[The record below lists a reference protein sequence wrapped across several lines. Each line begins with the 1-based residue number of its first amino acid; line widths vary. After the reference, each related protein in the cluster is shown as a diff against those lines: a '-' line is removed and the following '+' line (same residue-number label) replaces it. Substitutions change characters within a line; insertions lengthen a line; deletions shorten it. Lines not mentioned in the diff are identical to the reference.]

1 MVPTKSGATIPRRR
15 ILLGPRNLPASGA
28 SVGERHRTPLRAP
41 HAREIPTRTLA
52 WLLVATACT
61 ATVDDS
67 DPFTTVG
74 MSGATTS
81 ASGSSETSSDT
92 TEAGATSDTGG
103 TTPAD
108 GSSSDGSAP
117 TEGTAEDTAAG
128 DCEPPCDPQTSV
140 CEAGQCVAPGP
151 PLAGALVI
159 TELMPNPAAT
169 TDDDGEWIEL
179 VNVGTAPVDLE
190 GCVLYDDA
198 NDEDVVNT
206 GAPLVVPPGGVV
218 VFAKVADI
226 GQNGGVPG
234 VAYAFGGSFSLTN
247 TGDAV
252 RLECDGAVID
262 EVVYLETWPFAAGA
276 AMQLDA
282 AADDAAA
289 NDALASWCAA
299 TAVYGAG
306 DLGTPGQA
314 NPAC

>member
-1 MVPTKSGATIPRRR
+1 M
-15 ILLGPRNLPASGA
+15 
-28 SVGERHRTPLRAP
+28 RAP
-41 HAREIPTRTLA
+41 HAREISTRTLA
-52 WLLVATACT
+52 WLLVAAACTACT

-74 MSGATTS
+74 MSGASTS
-81 ASGSSETSSDT
+81 AAGSSEASSGT
-92 TEAGATSDTGG
+92 GEVGATSDTGG
-103 TTPAD
+103 TAPAD
-108 GSSSDGSAP
+108 DSSSDGSTA
-117 TEGTAEDTAAG
+117 TLGTAEDTAAVG
-128 DCEPPCDPQTSV
+128 DCEPPCDPRTSV

-151 PLAGALVI
+151 PAAGGLVI

-179 VNVGTAPVDLE
+179 VNVGAAAVDLE
-190 GCVLYDDA
+190 GCVLYDGA

-206 GAPLVVPPGGVV
+206 GAALVVPPGGVV
-218 VFAKVADI
+218 VFAKVADVA
-226 GQNGGVPG
+226 QNGGVPG

-282 AADDAAA
+282 AAHDAAA
-289 NDALASWCAA
+289 NDALASWCTA